1 MVLNKIFKK
10 QNIKHKIHGIF
21 FIFLVLNKII
31 FFIVT
36 TNVWD
41 LKLKKKKMLQKNLN
55 LTKNKKTNFGIQQ
68 NFYKKI
74 YLKENK
80 KKPLNLNK
88 IKTF

>member
-41 LKLKKKKMLQKNLN
+41 LKLKKKCYKNLN
-55 LTKNKKTNFGIQQ
+55 LTKK
-68 NFYKKI
+68 
-74 YLKENK
+74 
-80 KKPLNLNK
+80 
-88 IKTF
+88 